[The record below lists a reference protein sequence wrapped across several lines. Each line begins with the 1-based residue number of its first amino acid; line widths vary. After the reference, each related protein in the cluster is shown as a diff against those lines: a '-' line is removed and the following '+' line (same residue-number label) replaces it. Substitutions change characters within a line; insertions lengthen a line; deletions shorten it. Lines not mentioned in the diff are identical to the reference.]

1 MRMRLCR
8 HAVCLRGGCIRLLCS
23 SMRQDAVSGA
33 VPNIIPGAVPH
44 MAADGLC
51 RA

>member
-23 SMRQDAVSGA
+23 GMRQDA
-33 VPNIIPGAVPH
+33 H
-44 MAADGLC
+44 AAGC
-51 RA
+51 GRMQFRAQYRT